1 MRKNLSRR
9 RDREGHHIKKSLLEL
24 YSMLGLFLVIH
35 IHGEDGGHG
44 INRSYKDSNLTDSN
58 CEQQPPG
65 GLTVGL
71 PLTEDLRQAE
81 PDEHRE
87 I

>member
-1 MRKNLSRR
+1 
-9 RDREGHHIKKSLLEL
+9 
-24 YSMLGLFLVIH
+24 MLNLFLVIH

-58 CEQQPPG
+58 GEQQPPG

-71 PLTEDLRQAE
+71 PLTEDLRQSE
-81 PDEHRE
+81 PDEDRE

>member
-1 MRKNLSRR
+1 MRKNLSNH
-9 RDREGHHIKKSLLEL
+9 RDREGHHRKKRLLEFYAIL
-24 YSMLGLFLVIH
+24 YLSLVNH

-44 INRSYKDSNLTDSN
+44 IDRSNKDSNLTDSN

-71 PLTEDLRQAE
+71 PLTKDLRQPE
-81 PDEHRE
+81 NEGQT
-87 I
+87 